1 MKYYTYGYED
11 YAGNKGEITVKA
23 KSKNEAR
30 DRIKDYDVNKGELH
44 YFWFLRVTET
54 GEERYYKKCG
64 NALGLF
70 IGLTGAALGC
80 SQIKI
85 YGVNKNYLDS
95 IKDKETMYL
104 IRNS

>member
-23 KSKNEAR
+23 NSKDEAWN
-30 DRIKDYDVNKGELH
+30 RIKDYDVSKGELH
-44 YFWFLRVTET
+44 YAWFLRVNET
-54 GEERYYKKCG
+54 GEERYYKKDD

-70 IGLTGAALGC
+70 VGLVGAALGC

-85 YGVNKNYLDS
+85 YGLNKNYLDS
-95 IKDKETMYL
+95 IKDKETAYL
-104 IRNS
+104 IRCS